1 MGGWVWLLIADTMLG
16 ELNYKQVISF
26 YPKGNWPLPHLCS
39 HRWWG
44 RIVWRG
50 CSAANRSQGCWIT
63 CGNENQQWPYS
74 SPGRNRKCS
83 DNYERP
89 GRICMLKT
97 VHAKHVVFIALGFHT
112 DLVWE
117 QFSKLAVASQSSVVE
132 AIPQISVRI
141 SSKTA
146 SSGRLVQM

>member
-1 MGGWVWLLIADTMLG
+1 
-16 ELNYKQVISF
+16 
-26 YPKGNWPLPHLCS
+26 
-39 HRWWG
+39 
-44 RIVWRG
+44 
-50 CSAANRSQGCWIT
+50 
-63 CGNENQQWPYS
+63 
-74 SPGRNRKCS
+74 
-83 DNYERP
+83 
-89 GRICMLKT
+89 MLKT